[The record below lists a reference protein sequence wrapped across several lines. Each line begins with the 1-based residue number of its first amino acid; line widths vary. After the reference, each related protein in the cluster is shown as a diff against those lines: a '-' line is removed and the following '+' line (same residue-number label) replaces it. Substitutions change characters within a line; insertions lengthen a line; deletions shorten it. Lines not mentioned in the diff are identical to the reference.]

1 MQTHKKMSLRKK
13 LNQLKK
19 AGWGIAIAGA
29 CMLGASSMAHAQ
41 TVITPVSNNRYYI
54 ELKDVSLADALE
66 LIFKAAG
73 NPDHTIDEAAKHY
86 FISSLTLTNVAWDD
100 AVMQLVN
107 SKGFKL
113 TRPNG
118 KTYTIKAPPPPPQ
131 QMPGE
136 FPGEPGMPNNPF
148 GASLNDSPEVNTV
161 ANAQFGGRGNRGGR
175 NSRGGRNNRS
185 DPNSPPY
192 DIENGTYQ
200 LLLVNHIYVGGLA
213 RLFDVGTVVPTEEIV
228 YPESI
233 LSSGGMSGGIGG
245 GSSFGGGISG
255 IGSSGGMGGMGG
267 MNSGGFGGSG
277 GGISSGGMGNM
288 FSDRNLKENFA
299 PINSKDVLERISQ
312 LPISTWNYKFDDTSV
327 RHLGPMAQDFA
338 AAFGVG
344 TDDRHIS
351 AIDEGGISLAGIQAL
366 YQLVQEQSRQIKDLQ
381 QQVQALKSQ
390 NGSAVI
396 TDSVQPSALP
406 VVP

>member
-1 MQTHKKMSLRKK
+1 MQTHKKMSLSKK

-29 CMLGASSMAHAQ
+29 CILGASSMAHAQ

-161 ANAQFGGRGNRGGR
+161 ANAQFGGRGGNNRGGR
-175 NSRGGRNNRS
+175 NNRNRRS

-233 LSSGGMSGGIGG
+233 LSSGGGMSGGIGG
-245 GSSFGGGISG
+245 GSSFGGGVSG
-255 IGSSGGMGGMGG
+255 IGSSGGMGSMGG
-267 MNSGGFGGSG
+267 NSFGGGSMG
-277 GGISSGGMGNM
+277 GSIGGGGMGNM

-299 PINSKDVLERISQ
+299 PVDNKDILERISQ
-312 LPISTWNYKFDDTSV
+312 LPISTWNYKFDDTTV

-381 QQVQALKSQ
+381 QQVQNLKSQ
-390 NGSAVI
+390 NGNAVV
-396 TDSVQPSALP
+396 TDNSQSSALLL
-406 VVP
+406 VP